1 MRSLIV
7 RAAWTITLWVGLIG
21 LLGACDGG
29 SAGGSHG
36 AADLRVVATSS
47 IVGDLVRQVAGDSA
61 DLTVLVP
68 PDGDVHTYDPTPR
81 EGMAVTDADLV
92 FAVGLGFEPWLDG
105 MLASSAADARLVNLS
120 DGLRPRGASTDH
132 GETAGHAGHNHHH
145 AGDADPH
152 MWHDPR
158 RVIVMVGSIVRALCE
173 ADPANAAAYAARG
186 DAFVARLERLDGYI
200 EQRVAELPVERRK
213 LVTTHDA
220 FGYFAD
226 RYGFE
231 VISVLGSVSTESGDP
246 SAAAMAEVADRV
258 EAAGVKAIFVE
269 NILSPKL
276 TRRLAEQGKSVAV
289 ASLYSDALGPPGSDG
304 ASYEQMMRHNVDTI
318 VGALR

>member
-1 MRSLIV
+1 MLRVRSASWFTAISALSLCV
-7 RAAWTITLWVGLIG
+7 LS
-21 LLGACDGG
+21 ACDRE
-29 SAGGSHG
+29 AGRATADD
-36 AADLRVVATSS
+36 AALRVVATSS

-61 DLTVLVP
+61 EVTVLVP

-92 FAVGLGFEPWLDG
+92 FAVGLGFEPWLNG

-120 DGLRPRGASTDH
+120 EGLRPRGDATDH
-132 GETAGHAGHNHHH
+132 GETGGHAGHDHHH

-158 RVIVMVGSIVRALCE
+158 RVMVMVGSIVKALGE
-173 ADPANAAAYAARG
+173 ADPTNAAAYAARG
-186 DAFVARLERLDGYI
+186 DAFVARLERLDGYM
-200 EQRVAELPVERRK
+200 EQRVAELPPERRK

-258 EAAGVKAIFVE
+258 RAAGVKAIFVE

-276 TRRLAEQGKSVAV
+276 TRRLAEQGESVAV
-289 ASLYSDALGPPGSDG
+289 ATLYSDALGPPGSDG